1 MSTEGLARGP
11 GREEELAE
19 QEKGREASV
28 PGRPAPAEVAGSLAG
43 RSQEASGSG
52 QGAWGAVGSEGHE
65 LGVGVEG

>member
-28 PGRPAPAEVAGSLAG
+28 PGRGTSTS
-43 RSQEASGSG
+43 RSGGVASGQIPGGLWLWARS
-52 QGAWGAVGSEGHE
+52 
-65 LGVGVEG
+65 LGGCGL